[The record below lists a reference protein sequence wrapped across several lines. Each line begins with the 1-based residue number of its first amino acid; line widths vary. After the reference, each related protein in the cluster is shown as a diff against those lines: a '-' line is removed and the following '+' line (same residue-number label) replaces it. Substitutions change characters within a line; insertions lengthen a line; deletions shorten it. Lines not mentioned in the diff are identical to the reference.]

1 MPSRRIVS
9 GLVVVALVGCGSKG
23 PPGIQRKLHTE
34 SLIATGL
41 PGEHVATLADAKPSL
56 TIDGVTGAIEE
67 GVHGRLEGSEL
78 AKKGAVTVKFEGVPT
93 SPGNDGSFDV
103 TITGVAV
110 FAHLPNVS
118 KLTATITGKVS
129 YNGIDAKALGAE
141 LGDIVDDWIAGEK
154 LPPDVGL
161 PTGPVAAA
169 QQIAVG
175 SPSCSLHADGTVRCW
190 DKSMAPVPINAVA
203 GTTAIAA
210 GQNFG
215 ACGVRKD
222 GHAYCIDAWGGAAAF
237 EARPVCGIEAATAI
251 SVGQQSACALVADG
265 KVRCWGRDAKWFE
278 PCNGRAAVEVKGVT
292 GATAVATGPFQ
303 ACAIT
308 AGGGVACWVLCDQDK
323 GCKSGAAGQVDTAP
337 TAYVIK
343 GLAKATT
350 LSADHDVC
358 VAAGDHV
365 LCTSTDGTGKKPTD
379 TVVPEPVKQ
388 LASTGMKVCARGDSG
403 HALCWGLAGG
413 KPEAVAA
420 VAGVEG
426 VVDLDADLTGI
437 CAATAQG
444 VMCWGG
450 GDRMGMP
457 EAPTLIKIDY

>member
-1 MPSRRIVS
+1 MPSPRIVS
-9 GLVVVALVGCGSKG
+9 GLIVVALLGCGSKG

-34 SLIATGL
+34 SLKATGL
-41 PGEHVATLADAKPSL
+41 PGEHVATLADAKPNL
-56 TIDGVTGAIEE
+56 TIDGVTGAVEE
-67 GVHGRLEGSEL
+67 GVHARLAGSEL
-78 AKKGAVTVKFEGVPT
+78 AKKGGVTVKFEGVPT

-103 TITGVAV
+103 TITGTAV
-110 FAHLPNVS
+110 FAHVPNVS

-129 YNGIDAKALGAE
+129 YNGVDARALGAE

-161 PTGPVAAA
+161 PDGPVPPATS
-169 QQIAVG
+169 VGLG

-190 DKSMAPVPINAVA
+190 EANGGPVPLNAVA

-222 GHAYCIDAWGGAAAF
+222 GHAYCIDAWNSASAF
-237 EARPVCGIEAATAI
+237 EARPVCGIERATAI

-265 KVRCWGRDAKWFE
+265 KVRCWGRDSKWFE
-278 PCNGRAAVEVKGVT
+278 PCDVGRAAVEVKGLT
-292 GATAVATGPFQ
+292 GATVLDTGPFS

-308 AGGGVACWVLCDQDK
+308 AAGGVACWELCDKD
-323 GCKSGAAGQVDTAP
+323 CKSGVVGQVDTAP
-337 TAYVIK
+337 TARVIK
-343 GLAKATT
+343 GLAKATA
-350 LSADHDVC
+350 LSTEHDVC
-358 VAAGDHV
+358 AAAGDHV
-365 LCTSTDGTGKKPTD
+365 FCTTVDGKGKKPTD

-388 LASTGMKVCARGDSG
+388 VAGTGLVVCALGDSG
-403 HALCWGLAGG
+403 KVFCWSAAGG
-413 KPEAVAA
+413 KPEA

-426 VVDLDADLTGI
+426 VVDLDADITGL
-437 CAATAQG
+437 CGVTAQG

-450 GDRMGMP
+450 EDRMGMP
-457 EAPTLIKIDY
+457 SAPTLVKIDY